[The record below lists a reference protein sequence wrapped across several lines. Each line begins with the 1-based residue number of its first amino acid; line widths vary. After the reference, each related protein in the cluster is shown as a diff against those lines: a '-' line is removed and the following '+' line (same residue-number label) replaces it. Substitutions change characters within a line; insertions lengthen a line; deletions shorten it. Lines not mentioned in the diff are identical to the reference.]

1 MKQDKKVQQ
10 KKEHKQVIKNI
21 RNVTRHRNGQSVKS
35 RWEWQLLI
43 SSIQVTSE
51 EANNRQVILTVTD
64 S

>member
-10 KKEHKQVIKNI
+10 KKEHKQVIKSI

-35 RWEWQLLI
+35 SWEWQLLI

-51 EANNRQVILTVTD
+51 EANNRQVILTVPD